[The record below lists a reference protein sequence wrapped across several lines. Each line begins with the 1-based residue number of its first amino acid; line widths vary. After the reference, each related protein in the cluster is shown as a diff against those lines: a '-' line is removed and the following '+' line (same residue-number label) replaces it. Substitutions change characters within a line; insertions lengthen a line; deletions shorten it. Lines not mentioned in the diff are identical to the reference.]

1 MKLSKIARTRLRMM
15 SGAEKKAII
24 SSAKKL
30 ELAGIISAKKTDMIA
45 RNYR

>member
-15 SGAEKKAII
+15 GPTEKKAII

-30 ELAGIISAKKTDMIA
+30 ELAGIISARKTDMIA